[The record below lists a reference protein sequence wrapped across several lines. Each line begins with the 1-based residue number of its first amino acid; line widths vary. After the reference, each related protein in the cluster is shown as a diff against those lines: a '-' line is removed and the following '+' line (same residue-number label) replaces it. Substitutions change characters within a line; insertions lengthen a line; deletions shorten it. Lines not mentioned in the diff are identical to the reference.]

1 MQAVILAAGMG
12 KRLGKLTGSDTKCM
26 VEVNGVKLIDRL
38 LDSISSA
45 GVERI
50 IIVVGYK
57 SDRVIKHVGDSWK
70 GTPVIYVHN
79 DNYDKTN
86 NIFSLFLASSYLEKQ
101 ATLLFESD
109 LIFDHSIVEKLVKS
123 HEPNLAVVAPYEN
136 WMDGTVVELDK
147 DNFIQCFVN
156 KSGFKYQ
163 SFDKYFKTVNIY
175 KFSREFLVKTYIP
188 FLRAYTQVYG
198 NNEYYEEVL
207 RLIVN
212 VQQTQLKGLVLDRES
227 WYEIDTLEDLDTASS
242 MFSVGS
248 SQVSSLLNRHGG
260 YWRFPRLMDFC
271 YLVNPYFPTKS
282 FMEEISHDF
291 ELLTRNYPSTSRVQE
306 RIISSYYGIDESQI
320 VIGNGASELISN
332 LANVLPKERLGYFV
346 PAFEEYRLR
355 FQEFEQIQFAIPLDS
370 LESRMQRIIDAIDTF
385 DIFIIVNPDNPTGYT
400 FTQDEISQL
409 TYLFKTKKKT
419 LIVDES
425 FIDFSDLGESASLID
440 SKILLDN
447 PHLIIVKSISKSF
460 GVPGMRLGI
469 VASSN
474 LDLCINLRKLLP
486 VWNINSYGEMF
497 LQKLGKYRKD
507 YLASC
512 LTFVSERNRF
522 YSLLREFP
530 DIYVFPSQANYFMI
544 ELKNGTS
551 ASVITEQLLSYN
563 ILIRDLTG
571 KVGIDSDKYIRVA
584 IRSREDNDA
593 FLFALKTLI

>member
-38 LDSISSA
+38 LDSISAA
-45 GVERI
+45 GVERV

-57 SDRVIKHVGDSWK
+57 SERVIKHVGDNWR

-79 DNYDKTN
+79 ENYDKTN
-86 NIFSLFLASSYLEKQ
+86 NIYSLYLASSYLEKED
-101 ATLLFESD
+101 TILFESD
-109 LIFDHSIVEKLVKS
+109 LIFDHAIVEKLVHS
-123 HEPNLAVVAPYEN
+123 NDPNLAVVAPYEN

-147 DNFIQCFVN
+147 DNFIQSFVN
-156 KSGFKYQ
+156 KYGFKYQ

-175 KFSREFLVKTYIP
+175 KFSKEFLVRTYIP

-212 VQQTQLKGLVLDRES
+212 VQQTQLKGLVLDKES
-227 WYEIDTLEDLDTASS
+227 WYEIDTLEDLDTAST

-260 YWRFPRLMDFC
+260 YWRFPRLIDFC
-271 YLVNPYFPTKS
+271 YLVNPYFPTKP
-282 FMEEISHDF
+282 FMEEIAHDF
-291 ELLTRNYPSTSRVQE
+291 EFLTRNYPSTSKVQE

-332 LANVLPKERLGYFV
+332 LASVLPKKRLGYFV
-346 PAFEEYRLR
+346 PAFEEYRSR
-355 FQEFEQIQFAIPLDS
+355 FHEFEQIQFAIPLDS
-370 LESRMQRIIDAIDTF
+370 IESRMQRIVDAIDTF
-385 DIFIIVNPDNPTGYT
+385 DIFVIVNPDNPTGYT
-400 FTQDEISQL
+400 FGQNEISELIQ
-409 TYLFKTKKKT
+409 LFKYNEKT
-419 LIVDES
+419 LIIDES
-425 FIDFSDLGESASLID
+425 FIDFSDSGESASLID
-440 SKILLDN
+440 AKMLMDN
-447 PHLIIVKSISKSF
+447 PHLIIIKSISKSF

-474 LDLCINLRKLLP
+474 LDLCIGLRKLLP

-512 LTFVSERNRF
+512 ATFVSERNRF
-522 YSLLREFP
+522 HSLLLEFP
-530 DIYVFPSQANYFMI
+530 NIKVFPSQANFFMI
-544 ELKNGTS
+544 ELKTETS
-551 ASVITEQLLSYN
+551 ASELTEQLLRYN

-571 KVGIDSDKYIRVA
+571 KEGIDSDKFIRVA
-584 IRSREDNDA
+584 IRSSEDNDR
-593 FLFALKTLI
+593 FLSALKNLT